1 MMKDRREEKGGSEKR
16 ERGGSGGGL
25 AVPYTPGHIHW
36 VTEGRFCAFRS
47 ADLQSIFRRTDLFQR
62 AVGPGVSVLRVV
74 ARMSLDGGIWKK
86 GGYRKQRSSQAFCT
100 HLDFPFL
107 FFLSLFFTSSLL

>member
-1 MMKDRREEKGGSEKR
+1 M
-16 ERGGSGGGL
+16 
-25 AVPYTPGHIHW
+25 
-36 VTEGRFCAFRS
+36 S

-74 ARMSLDGGIWKK
+74 ARMSLDGGIWKR

-100 HLDFPFL
+100 HLDFPCFS
-107 FFLSLFFTSSLL
+107 FFLSFFPFLHIISSLILHTSISHTIFLETPHVLRVTPFFKVD